1 MLQIVHFFELV
12 DPLLVRDLT
21 IMLVAVLSAEENNC
35 VLPLIA
41 NPALIRL
48 HSGPFCAGMHLEVS
62 VFVNVLIEDQ
72 LGMA

>member
-1 MLQIVHFFELV
+1 
-12 DPLLVRDLT
+12 
-21 IMLVAVLSAEENNC
+21 MLVTVLSAEENNC